1 MNLEISNTWIKL
13 KFEQVKKIKYK
24 SLSCLNGRILKI
36 LGLEISKYDMEIENG
51 LILTII
57 QATKWI

>member
-1 MNLEISNTWIKL
+1 MDQI